1 MTEDRMQFHLW
12 NWSRWMHAGASSH
25 LRYRHTASGG
35 MGRSGSTDFADMV
48 DSSDRHCA
56 EATDG
61 CIESLPPA
69 AKAAVYASHLDGPW
83 PTDIPLHIFYRCA
96 VVDIGRRLDRLGIA

>member
-1 MTEDRMQFHLW
+1 MTEDRLQFHLYLW
-12 NWSRWMHAGASSH
+12 ACSTHQGTASH
-25 LRYRHTASGG
+25 LHYRSAASGG
-35 MGRSGSTDFADMV
+35 MGRSGSCDFDTMV
-48 DSSDRHCA
+48 EASDRHCA

-83 PTDIPLHIFYRCA
+83 PDGIPLYLFYRA
-96 VVDIGRRLDRLGIA
+96 AILDIGRRLDRLGIA